1 MSGARVELRS
11 VVRHFQAGGE
21 RVVALDGVDLTIGSG
36 EAVAVVGASGSGKT
50 SVLNLMG
57 ALDRPSSGEVL
68 LDGVELGSL
77 GADGRAGVRRRIGIV
92 FQQFRLLGSL
102 SALENVAAP
111 LVPATPSREARQRA
125 SAALEEVGLGSR
137 ARSRPG
143 ELSGGQQQRV
153 ALARALVVRPVLLLA
168 DEPTGNLDPFTGR
181 GVLELLL
188 GARERHGATLVL
200 VTHDALLASEL
211 DRVVRLHEGR
221 VASDRGSISRRA
233 SPTGRRRPPGRD

>member
-11 VVRHFQAGGE
+11 VARRFEAGGE
-21 RVVALDGVDLTIGSG
+21 RVVALDGVELAIGPG
-36 EAVAVVGASGSGKT
+36 DAVAVVGASGSGKT
-50 SVLNLMG
+50 TVLNLMG

-77 GADGRAGVRRRIGIV
+77 SPDELAGVRRRVGIV

-111 LVPATPSREARQRA
+111 LVPTTSWREARRRA
-125 SAALEEVGLGSR
+125 SGALGEVGLGSR
-137 ARSRPG
+137 AGARPG

-153 ALARALVVRPVLLLA
+153 ALARALVVRPLLLLA

-188 GARERHGATLVL
+188 EARERHGATLVL
-200 VTHDALLASEL
+200 VTHDALLANEL
-211 DRVVRLHEGR
+211 DRVVRLHDGR
-221 VASDRGSISRRA
+221 VASDRRSVS
-233 SPTGRRRPPGRD
+233 